1 MRKDSLAGA
10 MAQLVQTGRSEFETR
25 IYVKTIQTQD
35 AMVHLYHVLT
45 LRSQLKFTRLFPF
58 PAIVTRAAVSMAERV
73 SVG

>member
-1 MRKDSLAGA
+1 MRKDAPASA

-35 AMVHLYHVLT
+35 AMVRLYHILT
-45 LRSQLKFTRLFPF
+45 LCSQLEFTRLFPF
-58 PAIVTRAAVSMAERV
+58 PAIVTRAAVGMAERV